1 MNIQKV
7 TVRYIYE
14 GKSFDSENGQGVLI
28 SENRVFVSD
37 KEGVGIYAI
46 QQTDDPTT
54 VTVNLDV
61 DDTDYLVDN
70 GSLLL
75 DLVAV

>member
-1 MNIQKV
+1 MKKV
-7 TVRYIYE
+7 TVVYIYE
-14 GKSFDSENGQGVLI
+14 GKSFESEIGEGVLI

-46 QQTDDPTT
+46 QKTNDSNT
-54 VTVNLDV
+54 VIVNLDV

-75 DLVAV
+75 DLIAG